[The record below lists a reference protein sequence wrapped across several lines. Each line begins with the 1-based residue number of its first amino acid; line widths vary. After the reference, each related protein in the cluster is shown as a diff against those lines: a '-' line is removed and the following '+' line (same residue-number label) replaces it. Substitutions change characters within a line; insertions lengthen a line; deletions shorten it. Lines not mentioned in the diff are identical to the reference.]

1 MHVPWLCDCHI
12 INKKGRSPQSIMV
25 MLLWSPSL
33 DLLSFNWSHGGF
45 NSSQTAPAGHRQGLP
60 SLQASC
66 LSVVPRQQRGRTK
79 SSRPARWCSS
89 PRPGSWLSDC
99 VDTHFLL
106 QKMVSSEKKDETKT
120 KEILGCCWV
129 MLCHVDWCCLMLIA
143 GGRLVI
149 QLSDKNKRLGWKGTH
164 THQKRHPMHI
174 SNQPGNPLSFQQTGS
189 TPLSA
194 PHYRMQVLGRWVR
207 WWNSRSS
214 NRSEVMPGWSLNRS
228 SGLDPL
234 SLLC

>member
-1 MHVPWLCDCHI
+1 MPWQCNACTMIMWLSY
-12 INKKGRSPQSIMV
+12 NKQKKGRSPQSIMV

-164 THQKRHPMHI
+164 THTKRDIQCTSAINQATLYH
-174 SNQPGNPLSFQQTGS
+174 SNKQVQPPSLPHTIACKSWGDEFGDGIQGRQT
-189 TPLSA
+189 A
-194 PHYRMQVLGRWVR
+194 VR
-207 WWNSRSS
+207 
-214 NRSEVMPGWSLNRS
+214 
-228 SGLDPL
+228 
-234 SLLC
+234 